1 MLFRSLVN
9 ANKDDLIRHGNTT
22 ELNDAIERAA
32 WRMVGDRKL
41 WGRKQSTG
49 DISMLEATTL
59 AARKARAAYDILD
72 SVY

>member
-1 MLFRSLVN
+1 MN
-9 ANKDDLIRHGNTT
+9 ANKDDQIRHGNTT

-59 AARKARAAYDILD
+59 AAGQARAAYDVLESIH
-72 SVY
+72 